1 MQIKNQKLLLFCHQ
15 KKTKTKQRTEMLYMN
30 FFPPPMLLWRGTSI
44 PYFNISTPFLSYPRF
59 SQRTFQLP
67 GQNKQNHKRTYN
79 YQPSPSGLTPM
90 LHPIYISLNSL
101 GFSLPPDCFILLQ
114 TRISH
119 HGCETFSNLWCSDYW
134 KIYVSVKK
142 LNLLN
147 LIYTIYY
154 YHR

>member
-1 MQIKNQKLLLFCHQ
+1 
-15 KKTKTKQRTEMLYMN
+15 MLWMN

-44 PYFNISTPFLSYPRF
+44 PYFNISTPFFSYPRF
-59 SQRTFQLP
+59 LEEHFNSQVRISKII
-67 GQNKQNHKRTYN
+67 NEHIMN
-79 YQPSPSGLTPM
+79 YQPKPSGLTPR

-119 HGCETFSNLWCSDYW
+119 RGCETFSNWWCSDYW
-134 KIYVSVKK
+134 KIHVSVKK

-154 YHR
+154 YHH